1 MCGSAIAA
9 CRRARHRR
17 PARVPDG
24 DVHDDRRCSKSIYP
38 SVITPGRLSTGLSDT
53 AGTAAPARRVGGL
66 WDAEAG
72 PMAVMC
78 PECPASKLPRSAR
91 CMGRYDR
98 LWTRPPVAPRRGR
111 PGPWAGP
118 GATARAPGVPAHPL
132 PSLALAGEDGGELGV
147 EAVLGQL
154 AQDAGGQRA
163 VLAHEHG
170 LGLADHLEGAGGL
183 GALVDP
189 HRPGAAVLAHELP
202 RVARAVVD
210 Q

>member
-1 MCGSAIAA
+1 
-9 CRRARHRR
+9 
-17 PARVPDG
+17 
-24 DVHDDRRCSKSIYP
+24 
-38 SVITPGRLSTGLSDT
+38 
-53 AGTAAPARRVGGL
+53 
-66 WDAEAG
+66 
-72 PMAVMC
+72 MAVMC

-118 GATARAPGVPAHPL
+118 GATARAPGVPARPL

-170 LGLADHLEGAGGL
+170 LGQADHLEGAGGL

-210 Q
+210 QHGGLHQPLRSEEHTSELQSPVHLVCRLLLEKKKKGYSRRRLTDERLLTARA